1 MANDR
6 DTTIEEFGNAVNMT
20 RKELGDWL
28 KTDESRGVGQKRAG
42 DDESTGHESGRMIVK
57 LLAKKQ
63 AADHYSDDVQQM
75 RRVVSYVHRHR
86 AQRTNG
92 DVEDIPWRYSLMNW
106 GTTHSSSRQWIVDS
120 G

>member
-57 LLAKKQ
+57 LLAKKASRRPLQ
-63 AADHYSDDVQQM
+63 RRRRAADAP
-75 RRVVSYVHRHR
+75 RRQLRPPPPRSAPQRRRR
-86 AQRTNG
+86 AH
-92 DVEDIPWRYSLMNW
+92 SLALLSHEL
-106 GTTHSSSRQWIVDS
+106 GARPTQVVDS